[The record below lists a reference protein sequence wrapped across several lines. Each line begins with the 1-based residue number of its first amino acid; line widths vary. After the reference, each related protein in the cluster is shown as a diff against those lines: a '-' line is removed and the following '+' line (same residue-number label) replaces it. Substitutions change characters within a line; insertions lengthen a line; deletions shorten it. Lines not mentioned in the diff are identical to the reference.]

1 MASKGWT
8 QGNGLGRS
16 LQGRKDPVKV
26 KFKFD
31 INGLGHD
38 RAEEDKY
45 KWWEYAFKT
54 AADSIQVG
62 KGTQSTNL
70 QLFIFMKNNFYH
82 KGHDFEIYDKNS
94 SYFLNLD
101 GLRLQLYRS

>member
-62 KGTQSTNL
+62 KGAQSRNL
-70 QLFIFMKNNFYH
+70 QFENKFYRERAR
-82 KGHDFEIYDKNS
+82 F
-94 SYFLNLD
+94 
-101 GLRLQLYRS
+101 

>member
-1 MASKGWT
+1 MDFASKYMASKGWT
-8 QGNGLGRS
+8 EGNGLGRS
-16 LQGRKDPVKV
+16 LQGRRDPVKV

-54 AADSIQVG
+54 AADAIKVG
-62 KGTQSTNL
+62 KGTNTG
-70 QLFIFMKNNFYH
+70 FTEGVYKPMYCCV
-82 KGHDFEIYDKNS
+82 YMPM
-94 SYFLNLD
+94 
-101 GLRLQLYRS
+101 

>member
-54 AADSIQVG
+54 AADSIKVG
-62 KGTQSTNL
+62 KGTQSRNL
-70 QLFIFMKNNFYH
+70 LFEK
-82 KGHDFEIYDKNS
+82 
-94 SYFLNLD
+94 
-101 GLRLQLYRS
+101 